1 MSASA
6 ADTRFRVSDLLRAA
20 WPANT
25 AKHAAT
31 AAGQSYRTA
40 EGWISERCT
49 PSATALLRM
58 AERNDRLRKE
68 LLTRLA
74 YLEMERNGGMATHT
88 RGLGEAQAS
97 DLPVAGGVPAAPRK
111 PIAGPRPR
119 VAKEG

>member
-6 ADTRFRVSDLLRAA
+6 ADTRFRVSDLMKAA

-49 PSATALLRM
+49 PSASTLLRM
-58 AERNDRLRKE
+58 AERNDRLRAE

-74 YLEMERNGGMATHT
+74 YMEMERNGGT
-88 RGLGEAQAS
+88 QARN
-97 DLPVAGGVPAAPRK
+97 LPLDGSVSHDARRARDGSRHPLAS
-111 PIAGPRPR
+111 
-119 VAKEG
+119 EG